1 MAEII
6 HIRQQVKLKLPDAII
21 AATAIQSGA
30 SLITADQE
38 FSKLTT
44 LTVVGW

>member
-6 HIRQQVKLKLPDAII
+6 QIRQQVKLKLPDAII
-21 AATAIQSGA
+21 AASAIQAAA

-38 FSKLTT
+38 FFKLTT
-44 LTVVGW
+44 LTVIGW